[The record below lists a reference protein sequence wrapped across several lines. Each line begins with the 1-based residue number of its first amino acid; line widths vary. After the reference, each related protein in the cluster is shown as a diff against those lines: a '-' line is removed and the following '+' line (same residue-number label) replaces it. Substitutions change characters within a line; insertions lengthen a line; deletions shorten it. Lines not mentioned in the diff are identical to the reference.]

1 LTQLH
6 AVILAGGAG
15 QRFWPRSRRRHP
27 KPLLR
32 VLGSETLLAA
42 TLRRARRF
50 AAPGCVWVVCGR
62 EHARAVRRESGLPA
76 GRVLVEP
83 HARNTAMAVGW
94 AAERIAAE
102 FPGAVL
108 AMLPAD
114 HWIPDAGAFARA
126 IRVAARA
133 AARADVLVTLGV
145 RPTRPEPGYGYI
157 QLGPAVGK
165 AHKRLHRVARFVE
178 KPDVGRARRY
188 LRRGGYLW
196 NAGVFVW
203 SAAVIRE
210 EIQTHAPELH
220 RALGPIRARP
230 RGAGARAALE
240 RAYRRAPSRPIDVA
254 VLERSRRV
262 WTLPADFRWSDVGT
276 WGSLAEVLGVGPE
289 TSRVLGGRAL
299 LEDAPANLVWGDG
312 RLIALLGVRGL
323 AVIDTPDAL
332 LVASLERSG
341 DVRRLVGRLAT
352 RRDRGLT

>member
-1 LTQLH
+1 MSLH

-15 QRFWPRSRRRHP
+15 QRFWPRSRRRRP

-32 VLGSETLLAA
+32 LQGSETLLAA

-50 AAPGCVWVVCGR
+50 ASVERIWIVCGR
-62 EHARAVRRESGLPA
+62 EHARAMRRESGLPA
-76 GRVLVEP
+76 RRVLVEP
-83 HARNTAMAVGW
+83 RGRNTAMAVGW

-114 HWIPDAGAFARA
+114 HWIPDATAFARA
-126 IRVAARA
+126 IRTAARA
-133 AARADVLVTLGV
+133 ADRAGVLVTLGV
-145 RPTRPEPGYGYI
+145 RPTRPDTGYGYI
-157 QLGPAVGK
+157 QVGRAVGK

-178 KPDVGRARRY
+178 KPDVSRARRY
-188 LRRGGYLW
+188 LRRGYLW

-203 SAAVIRE
+203 SAAAIRE
-210 EIQTHAPELH
+210 EIETHAPELH

-240 RAYRRAPSRPIDVA
+240 RAYRRAPSEPIDVA
-254 VLERSRRV
+254 VLERSRKV

-276 WGSLAEVLGVGPE
+276 WGSLAEALGVGPG
-289 TSRVLGGRAL
+289 TSRVIAGRAL
-299 LEDAPANLVWGDG
+299 LEDAPANLVWGER
-312 RLIALLGVRGL
+312 RLIALLGVEGL

-332 LVASLERSG
+332 LVASLERSAE
-341 DVRRLVGRLAT
+341 VRRLVGRLAT
-352 RRDRGLT
+352 RRDRSLG